1 MNAAVSVSRLIPSSP
16 ERLFDAWV
24 EPASLSMWMRR
35 TGDGATSVV
44 ADVRVGGS
52 FTITMSHRGQ
62 DVVHSGTYLVIDRP
76 HTLEF
81 TWRSP
86 ATHMQDSVVRVTFV
100 TATRPSCRCAMKTC
114 PMRSQLNNTMTDG
127 LKSSTGPG
135 QRERL
140 WHPRGRRPSRPQ
152 LRWLHP
158 HHGSAR
164 PCHRAASGLLRGR
177 QVVSGEDVSPSVIV
191 LFS

>member
-100 TATRPSCRCAMKTC
+100 TVGDATLVSVRHEDLPDAKSAE
-114 PMRSQLNNTMTDG
+114 QHNDG
-127 LKSSTGPG
+127 WADILTRYHLATTKES
-135 QRERL
+135 
-140 WHPRGRRPSRPQ
+140 
-152 LRWLHP
+152 
-158 HHGSAR
+158 
-164 PCHRAASGLLRGR
+164 
-177 QVVSGEDVSPSVIV
+177 
-191 LFS
+191 